1 MAKYKIYAVGY
12 GVDPD
17 THKPVYGIKCTNW
30 PDCQKYIK
38 NVADAKY
45 KGFLTDDEA
54 DAWIQQIKE
63 DMDINSNPAGYS
75 NPDTSDWRAKADKI
89 YTAKLH
95 PVDEAFMLTCQD
107 LGLSIHDTEH
117 MIKQIFV
124 NIVKYLKD
132 NECINE
138 LPRDYN

>member
-17 THKPVYGIKCTNW
+17 THKSVYGIKCTNW

-63 DMDINSNPAGYS
+63 DMGINSNPAGYS
-75 NPDTSDWRAKADKI
+75 NPNTSDWRAKADKI

-117 MIKQIFV
+117 MMKQIFV

-132 NECINE
+132 NECIND

>member
-38 NVADAKY
+38 NIADAKY
-45 KGFLTDDEA
+45 KGFLTDNEA

-63 DMDINSNPAGYS
+63 DMGINSNPAGYS

-89 YTAKLH
+89 YAAKLH

-107 LGLSIHDTEH
+107 IGLSIHDTEH
-117 MIKQIFV
+117 MMKQIFV
-124 NIVKYLKD
+124 DIVKYLKD

-138 LPRDYN
+138 LPFEEE